1 MLLKSELDIHSVV
14 YSHTY
19 TPSLQAK
26 KLPFFL
32 ECTGRYVYGKEY
44 YTEREGVNT
53 YLLLFTIRGQGEI
66 ATPTQRFSVPAG
78 CAALMDGNTWHRYAC
93 QGELWEMA
101 WIHFCGGG
109 VPAYLSY
116 LFDAGERAVHI
127 ADPGEWMGHLE
138 TINTLAESREDIRDI
153 HLCQTIGRL
162 LDILVTDSRREVH
175 TSCSP
180 TIDRALELMR
190 REYGEAL
197 TVAGLANRVHLSRF
211 YFIRKFREQTGQS
224 PYQYLTN
231 LRINQ
236 SKKLLC
242 CTEDT
247 VESIARQVGFSD
259 GAGFIHSFK
268 QLVGMTPFQYRK
280 IYVTWLRGNQQG

>member
-1 MLLKSELDIHSVV
+1 
-14 YSHTY
+14 
-19 TPSLQAK
+19 
-26 KLPFFL
+26 
-32 ECTGRYVYGKEY
+32 
-44 YTEREGVNT
+44 
-53 YLLLFTIRGQGEI
+53 
-66 ATPTQRFSVPAG
+66 
-78 CAALMDGNTWHRYAC
+78 
-93 QGELWEMA
+93 
-101 WIHFCGGG
+101 
-109 VPAYLSY
+109 
-116 LFDAGERAVHI
+116 
-127 ADPGEWMGHLE
+127 
-138 TINTLAESREDIRDI
+138 
-153 HLCQTIGRL
+153 
-162 LDILVTDSRREVH
+162 
-175 TSCSP
+175 
-180 TIDRALELMR
+180 MR

-268 QLVGMTPFQYRK
+268 QLVG
-280 IYVTWLRGNQQG
+280 

>member
-1 MLLKSELDIHSVV
+1 
-14 YSHTY
+14 
-19 TPSLQAK
+19 
-26 KLPFFL
+26 
-32 ECTGRYVYGKEY
+32 
-44 YTEREGVNT
+44 
-53 YLLLFTIRGQGEI
+53 
-66 ATPTQRFSVPAG
+66 
-78 CAALMDGNTWHRYAC
+78 
-93 QGELWEMA
+93 
-101 WIHFCGGG
+101 
-109 VPAYLSY
+109 
-116 LFDAGERAVHI
+116 
-127 ADPGEWMGHLE
+127 MGHLE